1 MCYTELNQSIGSI
14 NRITEV
20 FMKKLTPMQKK
31 LLISVVSAL
40 LILLIAVLN
49 GNSLKDAI
57 GILINGESG
66 TQAEVT
72 LTPTA
77 VPEPTEAPVLT
88 TSPEPTAT
96 EAPAPTATPEPTK
109 APTATPAPTATL
121 APTATP
127 EPTKAPTATPAPTAT
142 LAPTATPKPTE
153 APVIDKNGTYTSKED
168 VALYIHTYNKLPKNY
183 ITKKD
188 AEALGWVSTKGN
200 LWDVTDHMSIG
211 GDRFGNYEGQLPKK
225 SGRTWYECDINYKG
239 GKRNAERILYS
250 NDGLIYYTNDHYE
263 TFTQLY

>member
-1 MCYTELNQSIGSI
+1 
-14 NRITEV
+14 
-20 FMKKLTPMQKK
+20 MKKLTPMQKK

-57 GILINGESG
+57 GILINGASG

-77 VPEPTEAPVLT
+77 TPK
-88 TSPEPTAT
+88 
-96 EAPAPTATPEPTK
+96 PTATPI
-109 APTATPAPTATL
+109 PTATL
-121 APTATP
+121 
-127 EPTKAPTATPAPTAT
+127 K
-142 LAPTATPKPTE
+142 PTATPKPTE

-211 GDRFGNYEGQLPKK
+211 GDRFGNYEGLLPKK